1 MNEALAR
8 AVYVSGTPLNIVQH
22 PLWVEFFKR
31 LRPSFMPPTRRVLS
45 SSLLENEYSK
55 VNSDLCEAI
64 ANAPNLNLQCDGWSN
79 IRNEAIINFIVSKP
93 EPLFVEFLE
102 TKTNSHSAEYIAGE
116 MAKVIDKYGAKKFFV
131 AIGDNENTM
140 QAALRLLQIEFPWI
154 VPLGCIS
161 HWLHLFCK
169 YIMKCK
175 KAKKLVSNAMTVVKT
190 VKKSHVLNGE
200 FKQKQKEKGVAV
212 SLKLAGKTR
221 WGSILFCLQS
231 LQKNKSVLQSLAV
244 DEHSAMPNAVK
255 RLMLSEAFW
264 KNVEYA
270 ITIFK
275 PIVSAVTLLES
286 DESLIYKMHSVV
298 NNLVTNLNQI
308 ITTTT
313 FFTAAEQKQLSKQ
326 MSERKASTLKEIHLA
341 ATVLNPRSLGHE
353 LSQSEK
359 IDAFEFIYKTAINMG
374 LNDANVMAD
383 LANYQNKEGIWAK
396 PFIWVSVDRVTPTLW
411 WKTYAAQTDLG
422 AVAVRILTA
431 PITSAATERSF
442 STFSW
447 IHNKKRNRL
456 TTERAGK
463 LTYIAHNWRL
473 LNAPKNQK
481 NKEDDVAAA
490 SGGRARGSDHES
502 MASDRD
508 SDSDYDDESYSDLEC
523 EDLADG
529 DVW

>member
-1 MNEALAR
+1 M
-8 AVYVSGTPLNIVQH
+8 SGAPLNIVQH
-22 PLWVEFFKR
+22 PLWIEFFKR
-31 LRPSFMPPTRRVLS
+31 LRPSFVPPTRRVLS

-55 VNSDLCEAI
+55 VNSDLCQAI

-79 IRNEAIINFIVSKP
+79 IRNEAIINFVVSKP

-102 TKTNSHSAEYIAGE
+102 TKTSHHSAEYMAGE

-131 AIGDNENTM
+131 AIGDNEIKM
-140 QAALRLLQIEFPWI
+140 QAALKLLQINFPWI
-154 VPLGCIS
+154 VPLGCVS

-169 YIMKCK
+169 YIMKCAN
-175 KAKKLVSNAMTVVKT
+175 AKKLVSNAMIVVKT

-200 FKQKQKEKGVAV
+200 FKAKQKEKGVST

-221 WGSILFCLQS
+221 WGSILFCLDS

-244 DEHSAMPNAVK
+244 DEHSTMPNAVK

-264 KNVEYA
+264 KNLEYG

-286 DESLIYKMHSVV
+286 DESLIYKMHTVV

-308 ITTTT
+308 IASTK

-341 ATVLNPRSLGHE
+341 AAVLNPRSLGHE
-353 LSQSEK
+353 LSHSEK
-359 IDAFEFIYKTAINMG
+359 IDAFEFIYKTAINMS
-374 LNDANVMAD
+374 LNDASVMAD
-383 LANYQNKEGIWAK
+383 LASYQNKEGIWAK

-456 TTERAGK
+456 TTQRAGK

-473 LNAPKNQK
+473 LNAPKSQRK
-481 NKEDDVAAA
+481 REDDVATA
-490 SGGRARGSDHES
+490 SGGTASDHES
-502 MASDRD
+502 MTSDRD
-508 SDSDYDDESYSDLEC
+508 SDSDSDYDEESYSDLEC
-523 EDLADG
+523 EDLVDD